1 MSQAFERMAP
11 VGVGAGYWEQVRASG
26 YALPGDR
33 SLDDLTAELVAMI
46 GDPDPE
52 VRDGI
57 AYSVLSTWLSVG
69 VYDDLLTGF
78 GDGVTEGLF
87 VGLGEQG
94 TDSVLRRSFS
104 ALLLAET
111 VRRDETARVAHS
123 DTIFR
128 WGDRAASWFVRERD
142 LRSKVSD
149 HSWAHAVAHGADL
162 LAALAR
168 SRHFGKL
175 ELTVLL
181 DVIAD
186 RLLIPTSERFCHGE
200 EDRLAYAVMT
210 ILHRN
215 EIGLSILE
223 PWVERLL
230 AGLLPTED
238 EDRKNGHPE
247 WDAPGRRAP
256 GWPTASGTNTERFL
270 RALHLQLA
278 LGVRGQRYAH
288 DLDLFGQPPAV
299 RADLL
304 LILMRALRR
313 TAPDLFA
320 ESS

>member
-1 MSQAFERMAP
+1 MAP

-33 SLDDLTAELVAMI
+33 SLDDLTAELVTMI

-52 VRDGI
+52 VRDAL
-57 AYSVLSTWLSVG
+57 AYPVLSTWLTSG

-78 GDGVTEGLF
+78 GDGVSEGLF
-87 VGLGEQG
+87 IGLGEQG
-94 TDSVLRRSFS
+94 TDTVLRRAFS

-111 VRRDETARVAHS
+111 VTRDETARMVHS

-142 LRSKVSD
+142 LRSRVAERG
-149 HSWAHAVAHGADL
+149 WAHAIAYGADL
-162 LAALAR
+162 LAAFAR

-186 RLLIPTSERFCHGE
+186 RLLIPTGERFCHGE

-230 AGLLPTED
+230 VGLFPED
-238 EDRKNGHPE
+238 PDANG
-247 WDAPGRRAP
+247 DGSSRYSAVPGALVSP
-256 GWPTASGTNTERFL
+256 WSSASASNTERFL

-278 LGVRGQRYAH
+278 LGVRGRPTDQ
-288 DLDLFGQPPAV
+288 DQDLFREPPDV

-304 LILMRALRR
+304 LILLRALRR
-313 TAPDLFA
+313 AAPTLFA
-320 ESS
+320 DST